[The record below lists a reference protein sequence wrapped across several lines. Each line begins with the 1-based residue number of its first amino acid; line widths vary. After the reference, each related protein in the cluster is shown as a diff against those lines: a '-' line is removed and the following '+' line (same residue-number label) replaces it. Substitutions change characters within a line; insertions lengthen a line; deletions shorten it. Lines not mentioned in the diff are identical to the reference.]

1 MDVEAVLNYFNEL
14 LKANP
19 DMSAAVAAITAL
31 VKLIEGSTAGTLS
44 EIVDTIRTA
53 TERMLDTD
61 YSYASIKSV
70 SEQFLRFITLAN
82 LQDTNFQKILL
93 HRGKI
98 FANNTVKARAKSVLM
113 AQRFIDDGAIIL
125 THSHSRVV
133 MQVLKDACM
142 QKKRFTVYVTES
154 SPDRSG
160 HQVKQELSRLGIPTT
175 VILDAAVGY
184 IMEKVQLVMVG
195 AESVVESGGIINKI
209 GTYPIAV
216 CAKQMNKPVYV
227 VAESF
232 KFVREFP
239 LNQKDV
245 PDRFKYR
252 ASTFK
257 RMEDFSQEHP
267 LVDYTPPEYINLM
280 FTDLG
285 VLTPSAVSDEL
296 IKLYC

>member
-1 MDVEAVLNYFNEL
+1 MDDDAMLSFFNGL
-14 LKANP
+14 LRADP
-19 DMSAAVAAITAL
+19 EMSAAVAAITTL
-31 VKLIEGSTAGTLS
+31 VKLMESSNAGTLS
-44 EIVDTIRTA
+44 ELVATIRAA
-53 TERMLDTD
+53 TTIMLDTD
-61 YSYASIKSV
+61 YSYASIRSV
-70 SEQFLRFITLAN
+70 CDQFLRFITLAN
-82 LQDTNFQKILL
+82 LQDTNFQKIMT

-98 FANNTVKARAKSVLM
+98 FFNNTIKARAKSVKM
-113 AQRFIDDGAIIL
+113 AQLFIDDGATIL
-125 THSHSRVV
+125 THSRSRVV
-133 MQVLKDACM
+133 MQVLKEAAMD
-142 QKKRFTVYVTES
+142 KKRFTVYVTES
-154 SPDRSG
+154 NPDRSG
-160 HQVKQELSRLGIPTT
+160 YQVEEELSKLGIPTT
-175 VILDAAVGY
+175 VILDAAIGY

-195 AESVVESGGIINKI
+195 AEGVVESGGIINKI

-216 CAKQMNKPVYV
+216 CAKQMNKPFYV

-252 ASTFK
+252 ATTFK
-257 RMEDFSQEHP
+257 TKKDVSKEHP

>member
-1 MDVEAVLNYFNEL
+1 MD
-14 LKANP
+14 
-19 DMSAAVAAITAL
+19 DD
-31 VKLIEGSTAGTLS
+31 AGTLS
-44 EIVDTIRTA
+44 ELVATIRAA
-53 TERMLDTD
+53 TTIMLDTD
-61 YSYASIKSV
+61 YSYASIRSV
-70 SEQFLRFITLAN
+70 CDQFLRFITLAN
-82 LQDTNFQKILL
+82 LQDTNFQKIMT

-98 FANNTVKARAKSVLM
+98 FFNNTIKARAKSVKM
-113 AQRFIDDGAIIL
+113 AQLFIDDGATIL
-125 THSHSRVV
+125 THSRSRVV
-133 MQVLKDACM
+133 MQVLKEAAMD
-142 QKKRFTVYVTES
+142 KKRFTVYVTES
-154 SPDRSG
+154 NPDRSG
-160 HQVKQELSRLGIPTT
+160 YQVEEELSKLGIPTT
-175 VILDAAVGY
+175 VILDAAIGY

-195 AESVVESGGIINKI
+195 AEGVVESGGIINKI

-216 CAKQMNKPVYV
+216 CAKQMNKPFYV

-252 ASTFK
+252 ATTFK
-257 RMEDFSQEHP
+257 TKKDVSKEHP

>member
-1 MDVEAVLNYFNEL
+1 MDVDDVTRDFNEL
-14 LKANP
+14 LRTDP
-19 DMSAAVAAITAL
+19 EMSAAVAAVTVL
-31 VKLIEGSTAGTLS
+31 VRLMESNNAGTLS
-44 EIVDTIRTA
+44 ELVDTIRNA
-53 TERMLDTD
+53 TLAMLDTD

-70 SEQFLRFITLAN
+70 CEQFLRFITLAN
-82 LQDTNFQKILL
+82 LQDTNFQTIML

-98 FANNTVKARAKSVLM
+98 FYNNTLKARGKSVKM
-113 AQRFIDDGAIIL
+113 AQHFIDDGATIL
-125 THSHSRVV
+125 THSRSRVV
-133 MQVLKDACM
+133 MQVLKEAAM
-142 QKKRFTVYVTES
+142 EKKRFTVYVTES
-154 SPDRSG
+154 SPDKSG
-160 HQVKQELSRLGIPTT
+160 YQVKEELSRLGIPVT

-184 IMEKVQLVMVG
+184 IMEKVQQVMLG
-195 AESVVESGGIINKI
+195 AEGVMESGGIINKI

-216 CAKQMNKPVYV
+216 CAQQMNKPVYV

-257 RMEDFSQEHP
+257 ANKDLSQEHP

-296 IKLYC
+296 LKLYC